1 MEKRYKSAF
10 WSVQIQYTFIRLLVL
25 YVTGLVGPVV
35 WYLVQAK
42 VKFKTYGAE
51 LTLFEHL
58 QGIPLYLFFLITV
71 LGSQVILAVAYA
83 KQEKNRLAMGR
94 LLLETRTVW
103 KIRFGY
109 AVLVSVASFLVHF
122 ISVFLLFFA
131 DRLMYPEST
140 YGIAELY
147 PVFYRFRHLYVCYP
161 AMNPWAV
168 LVMVLCVAAL
178 AQCSVW
184 VGTVVRHNTWVR
196 GVFPVGLVLLFL
208 LISYIPDMINLVVFG
223 TVLAFVTVYALV
235 TGRTLYLMGEPNEAT
250 EGNGG
255 AKG

>member
-10 WSVQIQYTFIRLLVL
+10 WSVQIQYTFIRMLAL

-42 VKFKTYGAE
+42 VTFKTDGAE

-58 QGIPLYLFFLITV
+58 QGIPLYVFFLITV
-71 LGSQVILAVAYA
+71 LGSQLILAVAYA
-83 KQEKNRLAMGR
+83 KQERNRLAMGR
-94 LLLETRTVW
+94 LLLEPCKVW
-103 KIRFGY
+103 NIRFGY
-109 AVLVSVASFLVHF
+109 SVLVTVVSFLVQF

-131 DRLMYPEST
+131 DRLLYPGDGF
-140 YGIAELY
+140 GIAELY

-161 AMNPWAV
+161 VMNPWAV
-168 LVMVLCVAAL
+168 LILLLCVAAV
-178 AQCSVW
+178 AQVSVW
-184 VGTVVRHNTWVR
+184 VSIVVRNHSWGR
-196 GVFPVGLVLLFL
+196 SVFPVELVLLFL